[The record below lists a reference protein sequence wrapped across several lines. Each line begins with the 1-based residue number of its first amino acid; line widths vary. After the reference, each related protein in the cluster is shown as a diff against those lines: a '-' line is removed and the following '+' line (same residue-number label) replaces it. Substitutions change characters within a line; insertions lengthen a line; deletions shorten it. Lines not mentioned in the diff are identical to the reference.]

1 MDPRPVDLPVVYDD
15 ALTKLQDAYGA
26 YLTKLAA
33 LAGLERCSSWWPADG
48 ETRCQLVD
56 RHDLIACRAC
66 DGLAG
71 PCVGLTGWPLVR
83 CCPECSH
90 RHRHRPAGATHA
102 VVTW

>member
-1 MDPRPVDLPVVYDD
+1 MDTQRIDLGDEYATQLD
-15 ALTKLQDAYGA
+15 KLQEAYGA
-26 YLTKLAA
+26 YLSKLAD
-33 LAGLERCSSWWPADG
+33 LAGLRRCSSWWEADG

-56 RHDLIACRAC
+56 GHDAIACRAC
-66 DGLAG
+66 DARAASCARLPAG
-71 PCVGLTGWPLVR
+71 PLVR